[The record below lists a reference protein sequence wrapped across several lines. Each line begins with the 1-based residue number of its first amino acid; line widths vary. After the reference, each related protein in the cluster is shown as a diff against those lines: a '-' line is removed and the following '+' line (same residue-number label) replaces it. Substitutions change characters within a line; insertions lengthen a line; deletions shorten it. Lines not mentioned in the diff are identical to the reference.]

1 LAEIAEAV
9 YRRLMEQPQFWFNT
23 RTGQVETDED
33 KGQGKDLM
41 GPYATRE
48 EAAGALEAARRRTE
62 AWDEEDRRWREGDDP
77 E

>member
-1 LAEIAEAV
+1 MALVAEADYGRV
-9 YRRLMEQPQFWFNT
+9 MEQPQFWFNT

-41 GPYATRE
+41 GPYASRE
-48 EAAGALEAARRRTE
+48 EAANALASARQRTE
-62 AWDEEDRRWREGDDP
+62 AWDEEDRRWREGEDP

>member
-1 LAEIAEAV
+1 MAVIRRAV
-9 YRRLMEQPQFWFNT
+9 YGAVMEQPQFWFNT

-41 GPYATRE
+41 GPYASRE
-48 EAAGALEAARRRTE
+48 EAANALSSARQRTE
-62 AWDEEDRRWREGDDP
+62 AWDEEDRRWRDGEDA

>member
-1 LAEIAEAV
+1 MALIAEADYGRV
-9 YRRLMEQPQFWFNT
+9 MEQPHFWFNT

-41 GPYATRE
+41 GPYASRE
-48 EAAGALEAARRRTE
+48 EAANALASARQRTE
-62 AWDEEDRRWREGDDP
+62 AWDEEDRRWREGEDP